1 MMESRPGERVLA
13 GVFAFIAG
21 FIDSVGFLYLGGVF
35 LSFMSGNT
43 TRSATAIVDGNWDMV
58 RVAGGCILFFLLGVI
73 NGAFTKR

>member
-43 TRSATAIVDGNWDMV
+43 TRSATAIILAGV
-58 RVAGGCILFFLLGVI
+58 R
-73 NGAFTKR
+73 